1 MHDNQPDPSPS
12 ILRLNAVDYWY
23 WTRYYVDVFRECPF
37 RCAYCHTGRRA
48 PARGLRPVPGLPD
61 RRITVGLGLFCD
73 VYGPGAGGN
82 QAVAGILRGLYRK
95 GNAVTLQTKSDQ
107 VVRHLDLLRRFAEQ
121 DRARVTITL
130 ITTDPV
136 LAADLEGA
144 SPPPRRRLQ
153 ALRRLRDAGV
163 PAGVAATPLVPLV
176 NDNPGQLE
184 ELVAA
189 AAEAGAGWL
198 LFSGFD
204 PVPRF
209 FRDHRRQP
217 TAALMQDPDRLQ
229 RHYRETAARMAVL
242 AARAGLS
249 LRIPRVHRGR
259 LERNFAC
266 SAVSEHL
273 FTISYYHELAG
284 NTVEA
289 VRYRRAAYR
298 IDAMGEAHWY
308 RKSGGTAPPEH
319 TARSLRGCP
328 SLKSIVFQKK
338 LGYIRGVNPEIESV
352 IEEFTETGSSR
363 VLAQAQARIINE

>member
-23 WTRYYVDVFRECPF
+23 WTRYYVDVFRECPLG
-37 RCAYCHTGRRA
+37 CAYCHTGRRTQ
-48 PARGLRPVPGLPD
+48 ARGLRVVPGLPD

-73 VYGPGAGGN
+73 IYGPGSGGHD
-82 QAVAGILRGLYRK
+82 AVTGILRGLYRK

-107 VVRHLDLLRRFAEQ
+107 VTRHLDLLRRFSEQ

-130 ITTDPV
+130 LTTDPA
-136 LAADLEGA
+136 LTADLEGA
-144 SPPPRRRLQ
+144 SPPPGRRLQ

-163 PAGVAATPLVPLV
+163 PAGIAATPLIPLV
-176 NDNPGQLE
+176 NDGPGQLE

-189 AAEAGAGWL
+189 AAGAGACWL

-217 TAALMQDPDRLQ
+217 TAALMQDPERLQ
-229 RHYRETAARMAVL
+229 RHCRETAALMARL
-242 AARAGLS
+242 AASAGLP
-249 LRIPRVHRGR
+249 LRIPRMHQGR
-259 LERNFAC
+259 LERNFSC

-273 FTISYYHELAG
+273 FTISYFHELAG
-284 NTVEA
+284 TMVEA
-289 VRYRRAAYR
+289 ARYRRAAYR
-298 IDAMGEAHWY
+298 IDALGEAWRY
-308 RKSGGTAPPEH
+308 RAGGRGAPAEH
-319 TARSLRGCP
+319 TARPLRGCS

-352 IEEFTETGSSR
+352 IQEFTETGKSR
-363 VLAQAQARIINE
+363 VLAQVQARIKE